1 VRDITERIQAEEKIR
16 ALTQQLIKAQENE
29 RNRIAGYLHDKV
41 AQDLSG
47 LKIGLETLYDSGQ
60 GPPLPIKGKIN
71 ELSKI
76 LQESIAA
83 VRDLSYDLRPPGMD
97 QLGLVRTVC
106 QYCEDFS
113 EKNDVEVDL
122 YTAGMTD
129 LKLDFDTEINLYRL
143 IQEGLNN
150 IKKHARAE
158 KVAIRLVASSPNIL
172 LRIEDNGM
180 GFDVKHRLARSLKEK
195 RMGLSSMEERVS
207 LLGGSMK
214 ISSRPSKGTKIFIEV
229 PCGVQKDV

>member
-1 VRDITERIQAEEKIR
+1 M
-16 ALTQQLIKAQENE
+16 
-29 RNRIAGYLHDKV
+29 
-41 AQDLSG
+41 
-47 LKIGLETLYDSGQ
+47 
-60 GPPLPIKGKIN
+60 
-71 ELSKI
+71 SKI
-76 LQESIAA
+76 LQESITA

-97 QLGLVRTVC
+97 QLGLVRTVY

-113 EKNDVEVDL
+113 EKNNVDVDL
-122 YTAGMTD
+122 YTAGMKD

-150 IKKHARAE
+150 IKKHAQAG
-158 KVAIRLVASSPNIL
+158 KVVIRLVASSPNII
-172 LRIEDNGM
+172 LRIEDNGK

-214 ISSRPSKGTKIFIEV
+214 IKSRPSKGTKIFIEV
-229 PCGVQKDV
+229 PCGVRKDG